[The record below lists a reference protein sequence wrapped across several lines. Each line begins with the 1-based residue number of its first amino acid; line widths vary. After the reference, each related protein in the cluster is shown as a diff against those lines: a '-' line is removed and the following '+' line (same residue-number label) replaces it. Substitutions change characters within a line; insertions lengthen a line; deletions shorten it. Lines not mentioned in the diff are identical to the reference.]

1 MNKLS
6 SKVQF
11 ILSRVDNN
19 TVRLIVTI
27 ASLALFV
34 VAAGAP
40 AGMGGIGMSQ

>member
-19 TVRLIVTI
+19 TVRLVLTI

-34 VAAGAP
+34 LAAGAP
-40 AGMGGIGMSQ
+40 LGMGGIGMGQ